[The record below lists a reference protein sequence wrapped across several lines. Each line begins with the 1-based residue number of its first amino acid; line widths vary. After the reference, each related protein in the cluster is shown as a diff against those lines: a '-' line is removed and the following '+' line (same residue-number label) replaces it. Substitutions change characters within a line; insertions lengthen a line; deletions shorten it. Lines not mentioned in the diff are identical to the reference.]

1 MQTKRVFS
9 AIFKDKAAQIY
20 AISHKINNREKRSSP
35 WPLVSYN
42 GAPRLAIPIIVS
54 FTYSIEYLLLGD
66 LSPSELC
73 LEFRVYLKSAKTEK
87 YIQERRVIGFWFK
100 PQFPSSQKTTTAQ
113 EFFKTLVAPVDF
125 PRGKQQRLFII
136 MNLLM
141 KPYNQL
147 GSFVNLASLPISK
160 ALPLVQHSIS

>member
-1 MQTKRVFS
+1 MFFPHV
-9 AIFKDKAAQIY
+9 IFFVNLCPVLFVLRRAAKAVQGPI
-20 AISHKINNREKRSSP
+20 
-35 WPLVSYN
+35 VSYN
-42 GAPRLAIPIIVS
+42 GALNPRLIIVN
-54 FTYSIEYLLLGD
+54 FTESIEYLLLGD
-66 LSPSELC
+66 ASPSELC

-147 GSFVNLASLPISK
+147 ESFVKASLPISK
-160 ALPLVQHSIS
+160 ALPLVQHSTS

>member
-1 MQTKRVFS
+1 MF
-9 AIFKDKAAQIY
+9 
-20 AISHKINNREKRSSP
+20 
-35 WPLVSYN
+35 LVDLFLGTISYN

-66 LSPSELC
+66 ASPSELC

-125 PRGKQQRLFII
+125 PRGKQRFFII
-136 MNLLM
+136 MNLLNLM
-141 KPYNQL
+141 KP
-147 GSFVNLASLPISK
+147 
-160 ALPLVQHSIS
+160 